1 MDIGKNI
8 VRLRNEKGYTQEM
21 LASLLHV
28 SSAAVSKW
36 EHGSSCPDISTLPI
50 LARIFD
56 ISIDELLNFEKNLSE
71 EQVNRLC
78 EEMLGQ
84 FQSAPFPEAMAY
96 VKKVLRQYPNS
107 ESLKLSF
114 ARLSMQVL
122 LLLQEEG
129 QANEFLA
136 LAKQLA
142 QEVSQSADLEKKQ
155 LAGIL
160 LVNFLA
166 MEQRYEEG
174 LQLLQKLPRLADT
187 SSLEGT
193 LAMQIKDEDEAMH
206 MLQAQL
212 FSHYHQIGM
221 ILLNMCNLAKRNNR
235 MDMLRSYLQLM
246 EGLSHLF
253 QLPLSVMSQL
263 YIYSAALH
271 VGAAT
276 LRYVKEYIEQLKSMD
291 NLQKQRQ
298 MQLHDIP
305 WFDHVEL
312 NAQGL
317 SKGIMQTH
325 IKDMLEDMAQSSILS
340 FDSVQQLLK
349 EEIALLRK
357 E

>member
-1 MDIGKNI
+1 M
-8 VRLRNEKGYTQEM
+8 
-21 LASLLHV
+21 
-28 SSAAVSKW
+28 
-36 EHGSSCPDISTLPI
+36 
-50 LARIFD
+50 
-56 ISIDELLNFEKNLSE
+56 
-71 EQVNRLC
+71 NRLC

-193 LAMQIKDEDEAMH
+193 LAMQIKDEGSAV
-206 MLQAQL
+206 
-212 FSHYHQIGM
+212 F
-221 ILLNMCNLAKRNNR
+221 
-235 MDMLRSYLQLM
+235 
-246 EGLSHLF
+246 
-253 QLPLSVMSQL
+253 PLSSDRHDPVK
-263 YIYSAALH
+263 
-271 VGAAT
+271 
-276 LRYVKEYIEQLKSMD
+276 YV
-291 NLQKQRQ
+291 
-298 MQLHDIP
+298 
-305 WFDHVEL
+305 
-312 NAQGL
+312 
-317 SKGIMQTH
+317 
-325 IKDMLEDMAQSSILS
+325 
-340 FDSVQQLLK
+340 
-349 EEIALLRK
+349 
-357 E
+357 

>member
-56 ISIDELLNFEKNLSE
+56 ISIDELLNFE
-71 EQVNRLC
+71 
-78 EEMLGQ
+78 EMLGQ

-122 LLLQEEG
+122 LLLQEED

-271 VGAAT
+271 DEAAT

-317 SKGIMQTH
+317 AKGIMRTH

>member
-1 MDIGKNI
+1 M
-8 VRLRNEKGYTQEM
+8 
-21 LASLLHV
+21 
-28 SSAAVSKW
+28 
-36 EHGSSCPDISTLPI
+36 
-50 LARIFD
+50 
-56 ISIDELLNFEKNLSE
+56 
-71 EQVNRLC
+71 
-78 EEMLGQ
+78 
-84 FQSAPFPEAMAY
+84 
-96 VKKVLRQYPNS
+96 
-107 ESLKLSF
+107 
-114 ARLSMQVL
+114 
-122 LLLQEEG
+122 
-129 QANEFLA
+129 
-136 LAKQLA
+136 
-142 QEVSQSADLEKKQ
+142 
-155 LAGIL
+155 
-160 LVNFLA
+160 
-166 MEQRYEEG
+166 
-174 LQLLQKLPRLADT
+174 
-187 SSLEGT
+187 EGT

-271 VGAAT
+271 DEAAT

>member
-8 VRLRNEKGYTQEM
+8 VRLRNEKGYTQEA
-21 LASLLHV
+21 LAALLHV

-56 ISIDELLNFEKNLSE
+56 TSIDELLNFEKNLSNE
-71 EQVNRLC
+71 DVKTLC
-78 EEMLGQ
+78 KKMLQQ
-84 FQSAPFPEAMAY
+84 FQSAPFHEAMTY
-96 VKKVLRQYPNS
+96 VTSMIRQYPNS
-107 ESLKLSF
+107 ESLKLSI
-114 ARLSMQVL
+114 ARLYMQVL
-122 LLLQEEG
+122 LLVQEED

-142 QEVSQSADLEKKQ
+142 TEVSQSADLEKKQ
-155 LAGIL
+155 LASIL
-160 LVNFLA
+160 LVNFLS

-174 LQLLQKLPRLADT
+174 LQLLQKLPRLTDT
-187 SSLEGT
+187 TSLEGT

-212 FSHYHQIGM
+212 LSHYNQIGM

-235 MDMLRSYLQLM
+235 MDILRSYLQLM
-246 EGLSHLF
+246 EGLNHLF
-253 QLPLSVMSQL
+253 QLPLSIMSQL

-271 VGAAT
+271 DEAAT

-317 SKGIMQTH
+317 AKGIMRTH
-325 IKDMLEDMAQSSILS
+325 IKDILKDMAQSSTLS
-340 FDSVQQLLK
+340 FDSVQQLLN
-349 EEIALLRK
+349 EEIALLSK

>member
-155 LAGIL
+155 LA
-160 LVNFLA
+160 A
-166 MEQRYEEG
+166 
-174 LQLLQKLPRLADT
+174 
-187 SSLEGT
+187 SS
-193 LAMQIKDEDEAMH
+193 
-206 MLQAQL
+206 
-212 FSHYHQIGM
+212 
-221 ILLNMCNLAKRNNR
+221 
-235 MDMLRSYLQLM
+235 
-246 EGLSHLF
+246 
-253 QLPLSVMSQL
+253 
-263 YIYSAALH
+263 
-271 VGAAT
+271 
-276 LRYVKEYIEQLKSMD
+276 
-291 NLQKQRQ
+291 
-298 MQLHDIP
+298 
-305 WFDHVEL
+305 W
-312 NAQGL
+312 
-317 SKGIMQTH
+317 
-325 IKDMLEDMAQSSILS
+325 
-340 FDSVQQLLK
+340 
-349 EEIALLRK
+349 
-357 E
+357 